1 MPIRDSYTVQETI
14 LQLIFDDTE
23 IIYVMTL
30 LYIMCI
36 CQKNTNLL
44 HLQMIKIAY
53 FIIYDSC
60 YFEVDAVVL
69 AGDGMGGVAAAM
81 GQRAYPIAHLQ

>member
-44 HLQMIKIAY
+44 HLQMTKIAY
-53 FIIYDSC
+53 FI
-60 YFEVDAVVL
+60 F
-69 AGDGMGGVAAAM
+69 
-81 GQRAYPIAHLQ
+81 

>member
-60 YFEVDAVVL
+60 YFENNL
-69 AGDGMGGVAAAM
+69 THYTH
-81 GQRAYPIAHLQ
+81 QIHFKH

>member
-1 MPIRDSYTVQETI
+1 MPNANRRHNSNLSKLILAARYTVQETI

-30 LYIMCI
+30 LNIMCI

-44 HLQMIKIAY
+44 HLQMTKMAY
-53 FIIYDSC
+53 FI
-60 YFEVDAVVL
+60 F
-69 AGDGMGGVAAAM
+69 
-81 GQRAYPIAHLQ
+81 

>member
-1 MPIRDSYTVQETI
+1 MPNANRRHNSNLSKLILAARYTVQETI

-30 LYIMCI
+30 LNIMCI

-44 HLQMIKIAY
+44 HLQIIKIAY
-53 FIIYDSC
+53 FI
-60 YFEVDAVVL
+60 L
-69 AGDGMGGVAAAM
+69 
-81 GQRAYPIAHLQ
+81 

>member
-1 MPIRDSYTVQETI
+1 MPNANRRHNSNLSKLILAARYTVQETI

-30 LYIMCI
+30 LNIMCI

-44 HLQMIKIAY
+44 HLQMTKIAY
-53 FIIYDSC
+53 FI
-60 YFEVDAVVL
+60 F
-69 AGDGMGGVAAAM
+69 
-81 GQRAYPIAHLQ
+81 

>member
-1 MPIRDSYTVQETI
+1 MPNANQRYNSNLSKLILAARYTVQETI
-14 LQLIFDDTE
+14 LQLIFDDNE

-44 HLQMIKIAY
+44 HLQMTKIAY
-53 FIIYDSC
+53 FI
-60 YFEVDAVVL
+60 FFA
-69 AGDGMGGVAAAM
+69 
-81 GQRAYPIAHLQ
+81 